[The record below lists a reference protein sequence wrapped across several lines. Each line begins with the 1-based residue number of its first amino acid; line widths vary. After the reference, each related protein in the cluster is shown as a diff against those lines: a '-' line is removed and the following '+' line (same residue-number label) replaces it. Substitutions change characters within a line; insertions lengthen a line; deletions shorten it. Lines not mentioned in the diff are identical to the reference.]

1 VGTSVT
7 HLEPVQLYWT
17 AQIRSIGAADLE
29 IFIVFLFLLSYCV
42 SNECN
47 FWLKLGQWPK
57 MSSQL
62 RFFLTRFLSS
72 MIVYDGDERLLVS
85 LVSVREG
92 PLMETWSPK
101 LVENVV
107 PDHSG

>member
-1 VGTSVT
+1 
-7 HLEPVQLYWT
+7 
-17 AQIRSIGAADLE
+17 
-29 IFIVFLFLLSYCV
+29 VFLFLLIYCV

-62 RFFLTRFLSS
+62 RVFLTRFLSS

-85 LVSVREG
+85 LVSERRRAS
-92 PLMETWSPK
+92 LMETWSPK

-107 PDHSG
+107 PDHFQASDRSRSQSMEWNSQ